1 MLGWRDAGAAVTDA
15 AGDELVDIVDVDD
28 NVIDVVMR
36 RAMRAGRLRHR
47 AVYIVVVD
55 RDGRVLVHQRS
66 FAKDIAAGWWDIAV
80 GGVVGAGE
88 RYDDAAVREVAEEI
102 GVEVALDGR
111 VAGGRMLHRLEPLGA
126 ARFEQD
132 ELRVIGQVY
141 RLVHDGPFTFAD
153 GEVIGAE
160 WATIDELQRLID
172 VGERQFCADSLAIVL
187 PLLGGSRTLLS

>member
-1 MLGWRDAGAAVTDA
+1 MTDA

-28 NVIDVVMR
+28 NVIDVVTR

-55 RDGRVLVHQRS
+55 RGGRVLVHQRS
-66 FAKDIAAGWWDIAV
+66 FDKDIAAGWWDIAV

-102 GVEVALDGR
+102 GVDATVADGTGDGR
-111 VAGGRMLHRLEPLGA
+111 AFSRLEPLGA

-132 ELRVIGQVY
+132 ELRVIGQIY

-172 VGERQFCADSLAIVL
+172 VDQRQFCADSLALVL